1 MIAFKVFFT
10 FYFYLLPFAAPWKT
24 MMKHENKKRG
34 TVCPHLQAEGRR
46 NHPKQKRLSKSSSTH
61 KAWSRYVYLLS
72 FQMILDTPKNQINF
86 AIENFLRFQLA
97 RKSITLLKICRDEPK
112 SPSEFNHQGILCY
125 RLFEFMAKIA
135 EILCNAKF
143 FVIFLY

>member
-1 MIAFKVFFT
+1 
-10 FYFYLLPFAAPWKT
+10 

-72 FQMILDTPKNQINF
+72 FQMILDTPKNQKNS
-86 AIENFLRFQLA
+86 Q
-97 RKSITLLKICRDEPK
+97 LKISYVFSLQER
-112 SPSEFNHQGILCY
+112 
-125 RLFEFMAKIA
+125 A
-135 EILCNAKF
+135 
-143 FVIFLY
+143 